1 MVMGQSIEEGVLIQ
15 VRPLDFTDKR
25 DGKQVQGVKVV
36 LARPASRHEYDGE
49 GYVPFDLTDM
59 SALGLR
65 LVPKLQD
72 EARDL
77 YLQPVFVTC
86 ETIRT
91 GKNTQYL
98 PRSIS
103 VAT

>member
-1 MVMGQSIEEGVLIQ
+1 MGQSVEEGILIQ
-15 VRPLDFTDKR
+15 VRPLDFVDKR
-25 DGKQVQGVKVV
+25 DGKPVQGVKVV
-36 LARPASRHEYDGE
+36 LGRPASRPEYDGE
-49 GYVPFDLTDM
+49 GFVPFDLTDM
-59 SALGLR
+59 SSTGLK
-65 LVPKLQD
+65 LVHKLQD

-91 GKNTQYL
+91 GKSTQYL

-103 VAT
+103 VAA